1 MPSFDGGDDFVW
13 IGGPG
18 EGLWVVVGLVE
29 EAVDDDLEVDNGAE
43 DAAFQAP
50 LRELRE
56 EALDGIEPGAGG
68 RGTKWKVKRSWR
80 PSQAR
85 TLACLWAA

>member
-1 MPSFDGGDDFVW
+1 MPSFDGGDDLVW
-13 IGGPG
+13 IGGPD

-29 EAVDDDLEVDNGAE
+29 EAVDGDLEVDNGA
-43 DAAFQAP
+43 AAFQFESFAKKP
-50 LRELRE
+50 ST
-56 EALDGIEPGAGG
+56 ALSQEQEV
-68 RGTKWKVKRSWR
+68 GTKWKVKRSWR

>member
-29 EAVDDDLEVDNGAE
+29 EAVDGDLEVDNGAE

-50 LRELRE
+50 VPPIYLIRGASRTPTGPP
-56 EALDGIEPGAGG
+56 ALVMA
-68 RGTKWKVKRSWR
+68 
-80 PSQAR
+80 PSS
-85 TLACLWAA
+85 L